1 MVARG
6 KVTKPLGGVA
16 GGFGCLRGWVAMPIY
31 VDVSALDRAIHIV
44 ARGRATVEEIGECVG
59 KLKDPKIRGYAK
71 LVDVTGVTSMMT
83 AAEVWELAASL
94 RRPAD
99 ASPPGPLAF
108 LVDPDRP
115 GFAEV
120 FSDASRGDRPIA
132 LFKSLRDA
140 REWLAGNLL
149 DRPGRARE

>member
-1 MVARG
+1 
-6 KVTKPLGGVA
+6 
-16 GGFGCLRGWVAMPIY
+16 MPIY

-44 ARGRATVEEIGECVG
+44 ARGRATVDEISECVG

-94 RRPAD
+94 RGPAD
-99 ASPPGPLAF
+99 ASPRGPLAF

-149 DRPGRARE
+149 DRPGRAREEGKVSTREVISPA